1 MNQPAKLI
9 HANNSTNVRF
19 KIPPMLR
26 LGIGAL
32 SRLSPGLACKL
43 AMELFTRTPRARG
56 LRRDEEK
63 LLLSATP
70 FRLKAEGHELSA
82 WSWGDGPT
90 VLLQHGWSSR
100 GSHLGAFVRPLL
112 DAGFSVVTYD
122 APAHGQSPGR
132 KTNGFEISRIVL
144 QLTRQLNGV
153 HAVIAHSLGC
163 SASAFA
169 MRDGAPVGR
178 AVFLNPPAEM
188 ETYATLF
195 GDSLGFPPEVIERM
209 KAGFEAGTHLQW
221 TDFEPE
227 NLARGQR
234 APLLVIS
241 DRNDRKVPWQGGRD
255 IAAAWPDGR
264 HHATTGLGHVRVLKA
279 PAVIEQAVNFVVGE
293 RAANAAIPKERQP
306 VAARG

>member
-1 MNQPAKLI
+1 MNQHAKLNLS
-9 HANNSTNVRF
+9 NNSTNVRIKF
-19 KIPPMLR
+19 PSMIR
-26 LGIGAL
+26 LGIGAF
-32 SRLSPGLACKL
+32 SRFSPGLSCKL
-43 AMELFTRTPRARG
+43 AMELFTRSPRARG
-56 LRRDEEK
+56 LRPDEKK
-63 LLLSATP
+63 LLLGATP
-70 FRLKAEGHELSA
+70 FRLKAEGHELAA

-144 QLTRQLNGV
+144 QLTRQLNRV

-188 ETYATLF
+188 DTYATLF
-195 GDSLGFPPEVIERM
+195 GDSLGFPPDVIKRM
-209 KAGFEAGTHLQW
+209 KTGFEAGSHLKW
-221 TDFEPE
+221 SDFEPE

-241 DRNDRKVPWQGGRD
+241 DQNDRKVPWQGGRD

-264 HHATTGLGHVRVLKA
+264 FHATTGLGHVRVLKA
-279 PAVIEQAVNFVVGE
+279 PAVIEQVVDFVVGE
-293 RAANAAIPKERQP
+293 HAANAKFPSVRQR
-306 VAARG
+306 VASS

>member
-1 MNQPAKLI
+1 MNHDVTLISAK
-9 HANNSTNVRF
+9 NSTNVRI
-19 KIPPMLR
+19 KIPPMIR
-26 LGIGAL
+26 WGIGAL
-32 SRLSPGLACKL
+32 SRVSPGLSSRL
-43 AMELFTRTPRARG
+43 AMELFTRTRNARR
-56 LRRDEEK
+56 LRPDEEN

-70 FRLKAEGHELSA
+70 FRIKAEGHELAA

-90 VLLQHGWSSR
+90 VLLQHGWDSR

-112 DAGFSVVTYD
+112 EAGYSVVTYD

-169 MRDGAPVGR
+169 MRVGAPIGR

-195 GDSLGFPPEVIERM
+195 GDSLGFLPEVIDRM
-209 KAGFEAGTHLQW
+209 KAGFEAGTQLKW
-221 TDFEPE
+221 SDFEPE

-241 DRNDRKVPWQGGRD
+241 DRDDRKVPWRGGRA
-255 IAAAWPDGR
+255 IATAWPDGQF
-264 HHATTGLGHVRVLKA
+264 APTNGLGHVRVLKA
-279 PAVIEQAVNFVVGE
+279 PAVIEKVVAFVVGE
-293 RAANAAIPKERQP
+293 RAANAMVPKERQS
-306 VAARG
+306 VAARS